1 MKNET
6 FESALLK
13 LEEIIR
19 ELENG
24 EVELDKSIDKYTEA
38 MKLVSFCN
46 DKLKNANETV
56 NKILKD
62 DGSVEDFKAEE

>member
-1 MKNET
+1 METET

-24 EVELDKSIDKYTEA
+24 EIELDKSLNKYTEA
-38 MKLVSFCN
+38 MKLVEFCN
-46 DKLKNANETV
+46 EKLKNANSTI
-56 NKILKD
+56 NKILTE
-62 DGSVEDFKAEE
+62 DGFKAFDAE